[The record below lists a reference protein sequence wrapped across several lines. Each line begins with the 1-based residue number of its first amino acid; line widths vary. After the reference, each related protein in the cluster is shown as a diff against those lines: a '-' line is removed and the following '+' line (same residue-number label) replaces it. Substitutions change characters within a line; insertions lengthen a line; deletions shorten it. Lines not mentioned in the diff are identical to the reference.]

1 MIRYSDVQKAVRI
14 AQSQGLV
21 TLLQKLPHHFHWRA
35 VKQLEPVFKWNFER
49 QHGSGLDVMA
59 EDWDNLVLLD
69 ACRYDYFKKY
79 TSFDGELSRVVSK
92 GRGSWEFIRENYLG
106 RQFHETVYLTANPR
120 GERLDQDV
128 FFTVETLHDRWD
140 ESLGTV
146 PPASVTEAALEAQE
160 RYPNKRLIIHYMQPH
175 VPHLGQTAEKFRAKH
190 RDIESAQTPAM
201 DGDEIRNNSKLMFD
215 LYNEGEITKPELRQ
229 SYIETLEVVESHVND
244 LVDELTGKTVISADH
259 GENLGE
265 RRYGMSLTGHGP
277 QSKEIRFVPWMELP
291 YKERKTIIE
300 DSPIG
305 FHCIE
310 EDIVEQRLRDLGYR

>member
-14 AQSQGLV
+14 VRSQGLV

-49 QHGSGLDVMA
+49 QYGSGLDVMA

-79 TSFDGELSRVVSK
+79 TSFEGELSRVVSK

-106 RQFHETVYLTANPR
+106 RQFHDTVYLTANPR
-120 GERLDQDV
+120 AERLEQDV

-140 ESLGTV
+140 ETLGTV

-160 RYPNKRLIIHYMQPH
+160 RFPNKRLIIHYMQPH
-175 VPHLGQTAEKFRAKH
+175 VPHLGQTAEKLRAEH
-190 RDIESAQTPAM
+190 QNSESAQTPVI
-201 DGDEIRNNSKLMFD
+201 DGDEIRDNSKLMFD
-215 LYNEGEITKPELRQ
+215 LYNEGEITQSELRQ
-229 SYIETLEVVESHVND
+229 SYIETLEIVESHVKD
-244 LVDELTGKTVISADH
+244 LVAELKGKTVISADH

-265 RRYGMSLTGHGP
+265 MRYGMSLTGHGP
-277 QSKEIRFVPWMELP
+277 QSKEIRFVPWMVLP
-291 YKERKTIIE
+291 YQERKTISD
-300 DSPIG
+300 DSSIG
-305 FHCIE
+305 FQRLE
-310 EDIVEQRLRDLGYR
+310 EDIVEERLRDLGYR